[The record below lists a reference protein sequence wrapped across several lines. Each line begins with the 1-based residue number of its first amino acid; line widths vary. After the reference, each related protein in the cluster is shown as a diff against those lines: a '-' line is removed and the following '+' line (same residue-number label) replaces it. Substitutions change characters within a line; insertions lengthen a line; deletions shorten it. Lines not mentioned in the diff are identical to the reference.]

1 MGVGIPGRV
10 IPEVLI
16 REMEIKEWGI
26 VETGML
32 EATISET
39 GTRLLIQPVLLI
51 KCQNPHYSINLPMY
65 MD

>member
-1 MGVGIPGRV
+1 M
-10 IPEVLI
+10 EVLI

-39 GTRLLIQPVLLI
+39 GTRLLIQL
-51 KCQNPHYSINLPMY
+51 CF
-65 MD
+65 